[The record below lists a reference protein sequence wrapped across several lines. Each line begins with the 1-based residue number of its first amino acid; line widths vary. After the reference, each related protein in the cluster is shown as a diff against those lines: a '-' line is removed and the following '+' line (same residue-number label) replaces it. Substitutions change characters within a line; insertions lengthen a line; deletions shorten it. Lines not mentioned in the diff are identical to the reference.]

1 MSSKS
6 LRRTA
11 VQKSTLCY
19 YVEPHQF
26 TNVKENLITV
36 TPYGLRPPAPG
47 TSAPVDPGTAATTPG
62 TADPKYNIKMERR
75 IYSKKGSKLQI
86 GNAYTTLDTNKIT
99 LAPGYKH
106 GTISC
111 ELKEVHSFISGG
123 DGYFLHFLGN
133 ATLNLDAQ
141 GDHTAIN
148 PDNISEYLMGLK
160 IDSKAVTAGFKNNI
174 HIRAPR
180 VSVVGGTHSLF
191 SPDDISWWQQLIL
204 TLAN

>member
-11 VQKSTLCY
+11 VQRRTLCY
-19 YVEPHQF
+19 YVEPYKF
-26 TNVKENLITV
+26 PDVKENLITV
-36 TPYGLRPPAPG
+36 TPYGVRPAAPG
-47 TSAPVDPGTAATTPG
+47 TSDPVYPGTAAHVPG
-62 TADPKYNIKMERR
+62 TADPKYNIKMERP

-99 LAPGYKH
+99 LAPGDKH
-106 GTISC
+106 GTILC
-111 ELKEVHSFISGG
+111 ELKEVHYLIIDG
-123 DGYFLHFLGN
+123 DEYVLHFVGH

-180 VSVVGGTHSLF
+180 VSVVGGIHRF
-191 SPDDISWWQQLIL
+191 SPDEISLWQQLIL
-204 TLAN
+204 TLTS